1 MYPERIWG
9 ECDDLACRLD
19 RDVDT
24 LSDTSRLTSRS
35 SLLYVSCRALGTP
48 LLPVGTFLLGHD
60 GTLPAGV
67 LMVTAG
73 ILLNM
78 FGYIGMPRD

>member
-1 MYPERIWG
+1 MAGTTTTSFRI
-9 ECDDLACRLD
+9 
-19 RDVDT
+19 T
-24 LSDTSRLTSRS
+24 LLH
-35 SLLYVSCRALGTP
+35 VSCRALGTP

-67 LMVTAG
+67 LMVTAS

-78 FGYIGMPRD
+78 FGYIGMPRE

>member
-1 MYPERIWG
+1 MNRIHP
-9 ECDDLACRLD
+9 LALAAVAACALAACGGSD
-19 RDVDT
+19 GDT
-24 LSDTSRLTSRS
+24 
-35 SLLYVSCRALGTP
+35 AP
-48 LLPVGTFLLGHD
+48 LN
-60 GTLPAGV
+60 TLPAGV